1 MTLYLGT
8 EAKPAQTDN
17 WDNMKYV
24 VSNMEKEPFRNTKLQ
39 QTLGKFVT
47 LLVAT
52 PTAERLDLIKLIL
65 KWKETSRFQ
74 KPSR

>member
-17 WDNMKYV
+17 KKYM

-39 QTLGKFVT
+39 QTLGKFMK
-47 LLVAT
+47 LLAAMQ
-52 PTAERLDLIKLIL
+52 TAERLDLIKLIF
-65 KWKETSRFQ
+65 KWKKTSIFQ